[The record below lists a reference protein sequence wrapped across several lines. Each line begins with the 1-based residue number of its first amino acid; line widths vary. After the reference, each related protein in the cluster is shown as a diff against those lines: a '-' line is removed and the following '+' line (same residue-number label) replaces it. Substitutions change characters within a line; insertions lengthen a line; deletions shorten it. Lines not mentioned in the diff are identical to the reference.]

1 MELDSRRTQRIQKCR
16 VSPIKSENIMIKL
29 LAKIF
34 IKNSTDYK
42 NPDVRKKYGILC
54 GGFGVFLNIL
64 LFTAKFIAGTISSS
78 IAMVADAFNNLS
90 DAASSIIS
98 MLGFK
103 LSAKKPTRSIPSATD
118 AWNTSQVSSSPCSS
132 S

>member
-1 MELDSRRTQRIQKCR
+1 MADKCE
-16 VSPIKSENIMIKL
+16 STPPIKSEKIMIKL

-64 LFTAKFIAGTISSS
+64 LFTAKFIAGTISAS
-78 IAMVADAFNNLS
+78 IAMIADAFNNLS

-103 LSAKKPTRSIPSATD
+103 LSAKKSRPGASFWPRTHGIYRGLHYLHAHFR
-118 AWNTSQVSSSPCSS
+118 NGL
-132 S
+132 